1 MRILLI
7 KPTTIYLPEETETNL
22 QKLADQTGKSIPEII
37 QELIINYF
45 TEKPQKL
52 SKSVGKGSNEISD
65 LSSKT
70 EQLLWTVD
78 PDIAKAYREAEPE
91 KQQKIQM
98 FLNLMLKTVVSQ
110 KPLLD
115 IMEEASQQAISNGM
129 TPEILESIL
138 NDEN

>member
-1 MRILLI
+1 MKEKKIEIITGYSLLV
-7 KPTTIYLPEETETNL
+7 EANL
-22 QKLADQTGKSIPEII
+22 QKLAAQTGKSIPEII
-37 QELIINYF
+37 QELVTNYL
-45 TEKPQKL
+45 TEKLQKSPKSLGIGL
-52 SKSVGKGSNEISD
+52 SGILD

-70 EQLLWTVD
+70 EQLLYTVD
-78 PDIAKAYREAEPE
+78 PEIAKVYREAEPE

-98 FLNLMLKTVVSQ
+98 FLNLMLKTAVSE

-138 NDEN
+138 ND